1 MHATPDDA
9 WVIIDGKVHDVTSW
23 IPKHP
28 GGSQLIAAFAG
39 KECSDEFA
47 AFHFPKTYLYL
58 KSYQVGELKDG
69 ARVSEKDKAYRE
81 LRGNL
86 WARGLFDIEPW
97 FLACCMLRL
106 LAFASAAF
114 GLILCGS
121 NFYVRAIGAVCLGL
135 FEQQSLFMAHDF
147 LHRAVFKTRGAAFWA
162 GWFTGSVCGGVGAAW
177 WKRDHFMHHALTNVV
192 DADPSAGADPFVFID
207 SKQFHSK
214 RRGAFEYF
222 LLRMQPWLFF
232 PLCLIFGRFNLHIL
246 SILASPAKLLD
257 ASGISLYFVW
267 NYLLLSQ
274 VGDSGE
280 RVFIWLV
287 AHVVCSV
294 LHLQL
299 SVAHLPTH
307 MWFQEDLHHKGF
319 FGHQVVTSMNIMC
332 ARCEHWFHG
341 GLEYQIEHH
350 LFPLLPRNKLGHI
363 APEVKKLVKD
373 SSLPYRSED
382 FLQANVSCYKMLQS
396 VTGDCLRQR
405 SKVL

>member
-1 MHATPDDA
+1 
-9 WVIIDGKVHDVTSW
+9 
-23 IPKHP
+23 
-28 GGSQLIAAFAG
+28 
-39 KECSDEFA
+39 
-47 AFHFPKTYLYL
+47 
-58 KSYQVGELKDG
+58 
-69 ARVSEKDKAYRE
+69 
-81 LRGNL
+81 
-86 WARGLFDIEPW
+86 
-97 FLACCMLRL
+97 
-106 LAFASAAF
+106 
-114 GLILCGS
+114 
-121 NFYVRAIGAVCLGL
+121 
-135 FEQQSLFMAHDF
+135 
-147 LHRAVFKTRGAAFWA
+147 
-162 GWFTGSVCGGVGAAW
+162 
-177 WKRDHFMHHALTNVV
+177 
-192 DADPSAGADPFVFID
+192 VFID

-319 FGHQVVTSMNIMC
+319 FGHQVLS
-332 ARCEHWFHG
+332 
-341 GLEYQIEHH
+341 
-350 LFPLLPRNKLGHI
+350 P
-363 APEVKKLVKD
+363 
-373 SSLPYRSED
+373 
-382 FLQANVSCYKMLQS
+382 
-396 VTGDCLRQR
+396 
-405 SKVL
+405 